1 MSAPAVGNS
10 NWQALG
16 PYGTTFGGAPVS
28 GTMATVFRDPL
39 DAARAGV
46 SPENRIPSAQY
57 PDGYLQ
63 TLDTRRNDRLLSSLK
78 VRLQD
83 RAYQR
88 GVHKGEKLEPR
99 DYVWPPDFG
108 PDTRL
113 RVEARA
119 AVSPDGMQYVPRP
132 TPMFTVQEQ
141 LMADSR
147 TMPRG
152 AAGLMEWR
160 PTQDNR
166 VAALQALSPQW
177 R

>member
-1 MSAPAVGNS
+1 VTNTVGNS

-16 PYGTTFGGAPVS
+16 PYGTTFGGAAVT
-28 GTMATVFRDPL
+28 GTQATVFRDPL

-46 SPENRIPSAQY
+46 GADNRIPSAQF

-63 TLDTRRNDRLLSSLK
+63 TLDSRRNDRLLSSLK

-99 DYVWPPDFG
+99 DYYWPPDFG
-108 PDTRL
+108 MDTRL
-113 RVEARA
+113 VVESRA
-119 AVSPDGMQYVPRP
+119 TITPDGLQVVPRP

-152 AAGLMEWR
+152 AAGLMEFR
-160 PTQDNR
+160 PTADQR
-166 VAALQALSPQW
+166 VSGLQALSPQW